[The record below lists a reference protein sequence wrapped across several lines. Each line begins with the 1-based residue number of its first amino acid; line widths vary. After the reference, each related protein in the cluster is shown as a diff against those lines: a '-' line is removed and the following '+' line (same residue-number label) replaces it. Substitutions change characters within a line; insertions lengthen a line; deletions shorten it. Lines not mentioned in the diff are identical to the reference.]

1 MKSNLKKLGTLLL
14 AGMMT
19 LSICACSDKTT
30 DPDESTS
37 PNETDTNLE
46 EQVESQVVSRSN
58 LGVTL
63 DLSMEYADCEVV
75 DLELG
80 RVEEL
85 APGAIGGFSI
95 NKAVGESSY
104 TLANVLVVPNTSV
117 DTPEKR
123 AGFPYIFSG
132 STYSVVGLLPI
143 INTTGEEYEQASQLQ
158 TGILNQLCTIF
169 FDEQTLLASLGEEDV
184 TTSDVVEA
192 TETSNSEST
201 EATDNTAET
210 DNIEE

>member
-14 AGMMT
+14 AGMMA

-75 DLELG
+75 DLEPG

-95 NKAVGESSY
+95 NKAVGGSSY

-169 FDEQTLLASLGEEDV
+169 FDEQTLIGSLGGEV
-184 TTSDVVEA
+184 GTTTEA
-192 TETSNSEST
+192 EST
-201 EATDNTAET
+201 ESTEITDGTSET
-210 DNIEE
+210 DNIDE